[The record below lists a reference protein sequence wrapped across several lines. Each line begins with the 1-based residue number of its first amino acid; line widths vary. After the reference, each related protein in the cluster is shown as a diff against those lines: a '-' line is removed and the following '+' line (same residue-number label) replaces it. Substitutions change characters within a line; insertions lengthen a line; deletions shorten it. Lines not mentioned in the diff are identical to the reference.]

1 MHSPLCRAAALF
13 SAQEVISCA
22 FVHDAYELPME
33 IDRSPAPERNPVT
46 YLSRSTL
53 LYPQARFARSI
64 ATQLP
69 LAVSIP
75 ASSRIPT
82 NQTQHLPTGASGA
95 CEDLQ
100 N

>member
-13 SAQEVISCA
+13 SAQEGISCA

-33 IDRSPAPERNPVT
+33 IDRSPAPERNP
-46 YLSRSTL
+46 
-53 LYPQARFARSI
+53 ARFARSI